1 MAIFGHSA
9 MRKLVSIS
17 LLTLFIFASVGGI
30 AGMLFLQYRQKARVE
45 AMIHSDSHHERVT
58 RLHLTKDQ
66 CRNLVWEKPDREFR
80 YQGMMY
86 DVIRSKTH
94 PDGSIE
100 YECYRDDKET
110 AITDAITQHLK
121 PDHDSSSDSRN
132 MAVQVFRFFSTLY
145 YQSANDVRPAVHQ
158 PPAPSFNYVNLYIP
172 INPASQDQ
180 PPEWA

>member
-1 MAIFGHSA
+1 MAIFGHSV

-17 LLTLFIFASVGGI
+17 LLTLFFFASIGGI
-30 AGMLFLQYRQKARVE
+30 AGMLLLQYRQKARME
-45 AMIHSDSHHERVT
+45 AMVHRHTHHEWVT
-58 RLHLTKDQ
+58 RLHIHKDQ
-66 CRNLVWEKPDREFR
+66 LAGLIWEKPDREFR

-110 AITDAITQHLK
+110 AITDAITQHIK
-121 PDHDSSSDSRN
+121 PGHDSTTNDRN

-145 YQSANDVRPAVHQ
+145 CHSATEERPSEIQSVV
-158 PPAPSFNYVNLYIP
+158 PSFNYINLYVP
-172 INPASQDQ
+172 INPVSQDQ